1 MVQLV
6 AIIREEGPSPA
17 RAQALAAALSCAVVE
32 ARQRL
37 VATPSIVARVPSADD
52 AAAMVDQLRAAGF
65 AALTFDPETSPFVTR
80 QLQVRSFELQAD
92 RLCASPR
99 SGERVE
105 VPFDDIRLI
114 LRGTQTATEVEEKTV
129 TSKKFNPALA
139 VATGGLMMRTN
150 KSAQVKH
157 TSDSMEGFIHVYAT
171 SGPPLAFSE
180 FNLDF
185 RGLGD
190 ALETS
195 RILNMRVLLASLR
208 EAAPGASFDE
218 RLMRRTGQAQLLG
231 PGLPPEANLAVAS
244 GLLAL
249 AAWSREPAP

>member
-1 MVQLV
+1 MVQHV
-6 AIIREEGPSPA
+6 AIIREDGPLPE
-17 RAQALAAALSCAVVE
+17 RAHALAAALSCAVVE

-37 VATPSIVARVPSADD
+37 VATPSVVARVPSAER
-52 AAAMVDQLRAAGF
+52 ARELVARLEAAGF
-65 AALTFDPETSPFVTR
+65 AALAFDPETSPFMTR
-80 QLQVRSFELQAD
+80 RLHVRSFELRND
-92 RLCASPR
+92 RVCVTPR
-99 SGERVE
+99 SGDVVE
-105 VPFDDIRLI
+105 VPFDAVRLI
-114 LRGTQTATEVEEKTV
+114 VRGTQTATEVEEKTV

-139 VATGGLMMRTN
+139 VATGGLVMRTS
-150 KSAQVKH
+150 KSAQVKN
-157 TSDSMEGFIHVYAT
+157 TSDSMVGFIHVYAT
-171 SGPPLAFSE
+171 SGPPLVFSE

-208 EAAPGASFDE
+208 EAAPRASFDE

-231 PGLPPEANLAVAS
+231 PGLPPEANLEVAS